1 VGGLVR
7 FYKYNHNRKVVE
19 KEPVEGDD
27 ADEDE
32 DKDAEA
38 IEEVEGEDGEDAGR
52 MEVDENAFADEEEL
66 PDEL

>member
-1 VGGLVR
+1 VGGQVR
-7 FYKYNHNRKVVE
+7 FFKYNHNRKVVQ

-32 DKDAEA
+32 DAEA
-38 IEEVEGEDGEDAGR
+38 IEEVEGEDGEDAGN
-52 MEVDENAFADEEEL
+52 MEVDEDAFADEEEL